1 MESVNDDLFAAAEV
15 VGIVAFAV
23 SGGYAAVRA
32 GMDWLG
38 VVVLAVV
45 VAVGGGTLRDLLLGI
60 EPVWWVT
67 APGLLIVAAVTSLV
81 VIAVASRHPQS
92 KVDSWRIV
100 LYADA
105 VGLASF
111 TVTGASIALAE
122 GVRPWVAIVFGVI
135 TGTGGGVIRD
145 VLVRRKP
152 LVLVG
157 EIYALASVAGAAL
170 YVILRETTV
179 PTGAAALTAGA
190 LVLLI
195 RVGAIHWHW
204 HLPRFSAPHA

>member
-1 MESVNDDLFAAAEV
+1 VDVDLFRAAETI
-15 VGIVAFAV
+15 GIVAFAV

-32 GMDWLG
+32 GMDWVG

-45 VAVGGGTLRDLLLGI
+45 VAVGGGTTRDLLLGI

-67 APGLLIVAAVTSLV
+67 SPGYLVLAMVTAVLVIVAATW
-81 VIAVASRHPQS
+81 HPQT
-92 KVDSWRIV
+92 KPDTWRTV

-105 VGLASF
+105 IGLAAF
-111 TVTGASIALAE
+111 TVIGTSIALDH
-122 GVRPWVAIVFGVI
+122 GVRPWIAVFFGVI

-157 EIYALASVAGAAL
+157 EIYALAAVAGGFL
-170 YVILRETTV
+170 YVALRETDLPGEVATAS
-179 PTGAAALTAGA
+179 GAVLI
-190 LVLLI
+190 LVV
-195 RVGAIHWHW
+195 RAMAMRWHW
-204 HLPRFSAPHA
+204 ALPRFPEPSA

>member
-1 MESVNDDLFAAAEV
+1 MNEDLFAAAEV
-15 VGIVAFAV
+15 IGIIAFAV

-60 EPVWWVT
+60 EPVWWVRD
-67 APGLLIVAAVTSLV
+67 PDMLV
-81 VIAVASRHPQS
+81 VATVTAVVVLVVATLHPQS
-92 KVDSWRIV
+92 KLDSWRVV

-105 VGLASF
+105 IGLATF
-111 TVTGASIALAE
+111 TVTGTSIALE
-122 GVRPWVAIVFGVI
+122 QDVRPWIAIIFGVI

-157 EIYALASVAGAAL
+157 EIYALAAIAGGVLYVVLRETELASGLAAAAGAAL
-170 YVILRETTV
+170 ILVVR
-179 PTGAAALTAGA
+179 AAAM
-190 LVLLI
+190 
-195 RVGAIHWHW
+195 RWHW
-204 HLPRFSAPHA
+204 RLPRFSEPGH

>member
-1 MESVNDDLFAAAEV
+1 MNDDLFAAAEV
-15 VGIVAFAV
+15 IGIVAFAV

-45 VAVGGGTLRDLLLGI
+45 VAVGGGTLRDLMLGI
-60 EPVWWVT
+60 EPVWWVS
-67 APGLLIVAAVTSLV
+67 APGMLVVAAATSLV
-81 VIAVASRHPQS
+81 VIAVAARHPQS

-105 VGLASF
+105 VGLAAF

-122 GVRPWVAIVFGVI
+122 GVRPWVAVVFGVI

-152 LVLVG
+152 QVLVG
-157 EIYALASVAGAAL
+157 EIYALASIAGAAL

-179 PTGAAALTAGA
+179 PDGAAGLSAGA
-190 LVLLI
+190 LVLVI
-195 RVGAIHWHW
+195 RAGAMRWHW
-204 HLPRFSAPHA
+204 HLPRFPEPHA